1 MGFVMGQKITIREL
15 SQVTRI
21 SRNLSDVF
29 IMVSVF
35 ELGARQFD
43 MGFVPSFDCVM

>member
-1 MGFVMGQKITIREL
+1 MSFIMDQKITIRDL
-15 SQVTRI
+15 SQVNRI

-29 IMVSVF
+29 ILVSVF

-43 MGFVPSFDCVM
+43 IGFVPSFDCVM

>member
-1 MGFVMGQKITIREL
+1 MGFVMGQKITIRDL

-21 SRNLSDVF
+21 PRNLSDVF

-43 MGFVPSFDCVM
+43 IGFVPSFDCVM